1 MQRIRTSIFFL
12 QKAMWRVYN
21 QQEWLF
27 AVITGK
33 DMERNVQKHSAENPK
48 TGFSLRTVL
57 T

>member
-1 MQRIRTSIFFL
+1 MLDMQRIRTSIFFL

-33 DMERNVQKHSAENPK
+33 DMEQNVQKYSAENPK
-48 TGFSLRTVL
+48 SSFS
-57 T
+57 

>member
-1 MQRIRTSIFFL
+1 MLDMQRIRTSILFL

-33 DMERNVQKHSAENPK
+33 DMERSVQKHSAENAK
-48 TGFSLRTVL
+48 TS
-57 T
+57 

>member
-1 MQRIRTSIFFL
+1 MLDMQIIRTSILFL

-33 DMERNVQKHSAENPK
+33 NMERSVQKHSAENAK
-48 TGFSLRTVL
+48 TS
-57 T
+57 